1 MISSDFIQG
10 MMRLPD
16 WKLSRKE
23 LLLYI
28 HQLID
33 LGICAFDHADI
44 YGNHTC
50 ELLFGK
56 AIAQEPELRKKM
68 QLISKCGIV
77 LEQEKYVKHYNLTKE
92 HIIRSVET
100 SLQNLKTDYLDYLLL
115 HRPSPI
121 MNPSEVAEAFH
132 ILHQQGK
139 VNHFGVSNFTIV
151 QIQYLQSF
159 LDIPLAA
166 NQIELSPLQLLPF
179 KDGSLNYLH
188 QQQMQ
193 VMAWSPMAGGQVF
206 KSGEERA
213 HRLRLALQS
222 IADEM
227 GVASLETLVY
237 AWIMHHPASIIP
249 IIGSGKITHA
259 QQAVQAKDLRITDEQ
274 WFRIWQASNGE
285 RVP

>member
-1 MISSDFIQG
+1 MIQSDFIQG

-50 ELLFGK
+50 ELLFGE
-56 AIAQEPELRKKM
+56 ALALEPELRKKM

-77 LEQEKYVKHYNLTKE
+77 LEQEKHVKHYNLTME
-92 HIIRSVET
+92 HIIRSVEI
-100 SLQNLKTDYLDYLLL
+100 SLQHLNADYLDYLLL

-121 MNPSEVAEAFH
+121 MNPMEIAEAFH
-132 ILHQQGK
+132 ILHHYGK
-139 VNHFGVSNFTIV
+139 VHHFGISNFTAA

-159 LDIPLAA
+159 LDIPLVA

-188 QQQMQ
+188 QHQMQ

-213 HRLRLALQS
+213 HRVRLALKS

-237 AWIMHHPASIIP
+237 AWILQHPASIIP

-259 QQAVQAKDLRITDEQ
+259 KQAVKAKNIQLTDSQ
-274 WFRIWQASNGE
+274 WFRIWEASEGE